1 MGTTFDETAIDN
13 AVADLVAGENVGTH
27 PAAAAAPPWFVD
39 NATAAATGR
48 KLTEFYATANPA
60 RLPGLFLSAFRG

>member
-1 MGTTFDETAIDN
+1 M
-13 AVADLVAGENVGTH
+13 GTH